1 MLLSHV
7 FVQDLKE
14 QSNRLAS
21 VKTVLFHFSLLFAST
36 LGLFFFL
43 TASSSVTDLSWS
55 PPGSKLTLG
64 NCGARRVEIQSGSGL
79 RCLHAG
85 DI

>member
-21 VKTVLFHFSLLFAST
+21 VKTVLFHFSTVVCLN
-36 LGLFFFL
+36 LGSVFF
-43 TASSSVTDLSWS
+43 
-55 PPGSKLTLG
+55 
-64 NCGARRVEIQSGSGL
+64 
-79 RCLHAG
+79 
-85 DI
+85 